1 MKLATR
7 YNRIN
12 LGVTLA
18 VFLLASAT
26 FYILLRDIL
35 VYQLDEDLEIE
46 MAQLQAYVLHHG
58 YFPKAGLVVPDQM
71 THYERMDAPM
81 RKMTFRTVEALDAAE
96 GHHSL
101 FRELSFPM
109 RVGSERYKVTISKAL
124 ESTGAMMQAI
134 LFTAAGTVL
143 LMLLVVTLL
152 NRVVLRRLWAPF
164 YESLAAI
171 KRYRI
176 GDAPLALPSS
186 RTTEFNLLNETLEAA
201 TGAAS
206 QDYRVLKEL
215 TENAAH
221 ELQTPLA
228 IIRSKLDLIIQ
239 DESLTDSQSVHV
251 AHTYDAVQR
260 LVRLNTSLLL
270 LAKLEG
276 GQFGRGAETVDV
288 RKALEE
294 KLEAFEP
301 HIRAANLSV
310 LPDMETAHWT
320 ADPILSDA
328 LLNNL
333 LSNAIHHNLEDGH
346 IHVVLR
352 RGVLTVSN
360 TGSRTAL
367 DAAGLF
373 TRFYKA
379 DAESTR
385 TGLGLAIV
393 RQICEVAGFD
403 VSYRFADGE
412 HQFAVTWQTD

>member
-1 MKLATR
+1 MKLAAR

-26 FYILLRDIL
+26 FYVLLRDIL
-35 VYQLDEDLEIE
+35 VHQLDEDLEIE
-46 MAQLQAYVLHHG
+46 MAQLQAYVSYHG

-71 THYERMDAPM
+71 THYERTDAPM
-81 RKMTFRTVEALDAAE
+81 RKMVFRTVEAHDAAE
-96 GHHSL
+96 GHRSL
-101 FRELSFPM
+101 FRELSCPM
-109 RVGSERYKVTISKAL
+109 RVGGERYKVTISKAL
-124 ESTGAMMQAI
+124 ESTGAMMRAI
-134 LFTAAGTVL
+134 LFTAAGTVV
-143 LMLLVVTLL
+143 LMLLVAILL
-152 NRVVLRRLWAPF
+152 NRAILRRLWASF
-164 YESLAAI
+164 YETLAAI

-176 GDAPLALPSS
+176 GDVPLALPPS
-186 RTTEFNLLNETLEAA
+186 RTTEFQLLNDTLEAA
-201 TGAAS
+201 TSAAS
-206 QDYRVLKEL
+206 RDYRVLKEF

-260 LVRLNTSLLL
+260 LVRLNASLLL

-276 GQFGRGAETVDV
+276 GQFGRAAEMVDV
-288 RKALEE
+288 RRALEE

-301 HIRAANLSV
+301 HIRAANLSL
-310 LPDMETAHWT
+310 LPDVEAAHWT

-333 LSNAIHHNLEDGH
+333 LSNAIHHNRQGGH
-346 IHVVLR
+346 IRVVLR
-352 RGVLTVSN
+352 PGVLTVSN
-360 TGSRTAL
+360 TGSPAAL

-393 RQICEVAGFD
+393 RQICEVAGFA
-403 VSYRFADGE
+403 VSYHFEDGE
-412 HQFAVTWQTD
+412 HTFAVSW

>member
-26 FYILLRDIL
+26 FYVLLRDIL
-35 VYQLDEDLEIE
+35 IHQLDEDLEIE
-46 MAQLQAYVLHHG
+46 MAQLQAYVSHHG

-71 THYERMDAPM
+71 THYERTDAPVRRM
-81 RKMTFRTVEALDAAE
+81 VFGTVETQDIAE
-96 GHHSL
+96 GHRSL
-101 FRELSFPM
+101 FRQVSFPM
-109 RVGSERYKVTISKAL
+109 RVGGERYKVTISKAL
-124 ESTGAMMQAI
+124 ESTGAMMRAI

-143 LMLLVVTLL
+143 LMLLVATLL
-152 NRVVLRRLWAPF
+152 NRAVLRRLWAPF

-176 GDAPLALPSS
+176 GDAPLLLPPS
-186 RTTEFNLLNETLEAA
+186 RTTEFHLLNETLESA

-206 QDYRVLKEL
+206 RDYRVLKEF

-221 ELQTPLA
+221 EMQTPLA

-260 LVRLNTSLLL
+260 LVRLNSSLLL

-276 GQFGRGAETVDV
+276 GQFGRAAQIVDV
-288 RKALEE
+288 RRALEE

-310 LPDMETAHWT
+310 LPDMEAAHCM

-333 LSNAIHHNLEDGH
+333 LSNAIHHNREGGY
-346 IHVVLR
+346 IRAVLR
-352 RGVLTVSN
+352 PGGLTISN
-360 TGSRTAL
+360 TGSRPAL
-367 DAAGLF
+367 DQAGLF
-373 TRFYKA
+373 TRFYRA

-393 RQICEVAGFD
+393 RQICEVAGFA

-412 HQFAVTWQTD
+412 HQFAVTW